1 MSGLVL
7 DEDAALEL
15 LAYLVTAARTQVDE
29 AAEYAP
35 LRLLTAARRLGAAI
49 AERASPDTAR
59 FVAGP
64 LAAMPELA
72 VPRAERDVLTGLHA
86 LGGFD
91 QNGALINSW
100 SLIVDLVQVA
110 IVLWVLSG
118 VVMWWETSHAP
129 AVGARHNRGRH
140 PTFSCFCDATVTI
153 INVAPR

>member
-64 LAAMPELA
+64 LTAMPELA
-72 VPRAERDVLTGLHA
+72 VPRAERDAYIGRLDDLCRALAAHLTTHFG
-86 LGGFD
+86 
-91 QNGALINSW
+91 
-100 SLIVDLVQVA
+100 
-110 IVLWVLSG
+110 
-118 VVMWWETSHAP
+118 TS
-129 AVGARHNRGRH
+129 V
-140 PTFSCFCDATVTI
+140 
-153 INVAPR
+153 